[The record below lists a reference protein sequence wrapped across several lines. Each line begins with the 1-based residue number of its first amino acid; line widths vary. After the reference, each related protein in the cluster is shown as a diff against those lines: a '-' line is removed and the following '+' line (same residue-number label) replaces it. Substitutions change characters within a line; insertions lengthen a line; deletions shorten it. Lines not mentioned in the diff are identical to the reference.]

1 MNLQILTFILGF
13 LILSCVDSYYIKIR
27 DKTFPFELKDT
38 SAANELKERLP
49 FTVRMTKLNNNE
61 VYYRFSEKFT
71 TNTKAVGTINIG
83 DIYLYQDDFLVLF
96 YKTFTTSYSYSEI
109 GHLTDTNGLAE
120 AIGDGSN
127 IDVEWYLNNND
138 ELSSQTNSN
147 SQTDSN
153 ISKDSTSPTNSNS
166 TTDSNI
172 SKDSTSPTN
181 PNTGSTIA
189 ISTETETDSDEEIN
203 EITKRNNNDYY
214 YKFKYFIYIFLIIFI
229 I

>member
-1 MNLQILTFILGF
+1 MNLQILKFILGF
-13 LILSCVDSYYIKIR
+13 LIISCQDSYYIKIG

-49 FTVRMTKLNNNE
+49 FTVKMTKLNNNE
-61 VYYRFSEKFT
+61 IYYQFSEKFT

-109 GHLTDTNGLAE
+109 GHLSDTNGLAE
-120 AIGDGSN
+120 AIGGEAN
-127 IDVEWYLNNND
+127 IDVEWCLNSND
-138 ELSSQTNSN
+138 DATSQTNTN

-153 ISKDSTSPTNSNS
+153 TSIDSTSSTNPKTS
-166 TTDSNI
+166 SNI
-172 SKDSTSPTN
+172 T
-181 PNTGSTIA
+181 
-189 ISTETETDSDEEIN
+189 ISTEKETDSDEEIN
-203 EITKRNNNDYY
+203 EITGRNNNDYY

>member
-27 DKTFPFELKDT
+27 DKTFPFELKDA

-61 VYYRFSEKFT
+61 IYYQFSDKFT
-71 TNTKAVGTINIG
+71 TDTKTVGTINAG
-83 DIYLYQDDFLVLF
+83 DIYLYRDDYLVLF
-96 YKTFTTSYSYSEI
+96 YQTFTTSYSYSEI

-127 IDVEWYLNNND
+127 IDVEWCL
-138 ELSSQTNSN
+138 NSN
-147 SQTDSN
+147 D
-153 ISKDSTSPTNSNS
+153 DVTSPTNSIS
-166 TTDSNI
+166 PTDSEN

-181 PNTGSTIA
+181 PKTSSNIT
-189 ISTETETDSDEEIN
+189 ISTEKETDSDEEIN
-203 EITKRNNNDYY
+203 EITGRNNNDYY
-214 YKFKYFIYIFLIIFI
+214 YKFKYYIYIFLIIFI

>member
-27 DKTFPFELKDT
+27 DKTFPFELKDA

-61 VYYRFSEKFT
+61 IYYQFSDKFT

-109 GHLTDTNGLAE
+109 GRLTDTNGLAE
-120 AIGDGSN
+120 AIGGEAN
-127 IDVEWYLNNND
+127 IDVEWCLNSND
-138 ELSSQTNSN
+138 DATSQTNTNGQTDSTSSKDSTSPTNSN

-153 ISKDSTSPTNSNS
+153 ISKDSTSPTNPNNG
-166 TTDSNI
+166 SNI
-172 SKDSTSPTN
+172 T
-181 PNTGSTIA
+181 
-189 ISTETETDSDEEIN
+189 ISTETETNSDEEIN
-203 EITKRNNNDYY
+203 EITRQNNNDYY
-214 YKFKYFIYIFLIIFI
+214 YKFKFFIYAFLIIFI